1 MNRPKRKTQLDRI
14 NTKPRRKEN
23 PGIRIVLEPS
33 INRVLEKSQAKPFF
47 SREKKSSPSWPFS
60 RIDSSGTVDS
70 PKIEWERKIELFC
83 AAKRNIDKLDVLGY
97 YTVRHGES
105 RV

>member
-1 MNRPKRKTQLDRI
+1 MDRI

-47 SREKKSSPSWPFS
+47 SREKKPSPSWPFS
-60 RIDSSGTVDS
+60 TVDSSGAVDS
-70 PKIEWERKIELFC
+70 PNSSGREKNRTILRRQEK
-83 AAKRNIDKLDVLGY
+83 
-97 YTVRHGES
+97 H
-105 RV
+105 